1 MGLFHDK
8 CTALVYADTEPVR
21 TLAGADLAEAKA
33 QGGSEGVL
41 RDGRRWKI
49 CGHAVP
55 KKARVCSK
63 CGTGAPGGWV
73 KCPSCGQWIGNDSH
87 FCPLCNHPMHPEG
100 RIDFAGGVWDHAPGL
115 FAQRFDV
122 WQSEAV
128 LKSGIHVQQGTV
140 AILLDGGK
148 VSSVLG
154 PGRHD
159 IDGTLRKINWFGNP
173 PPRSAVMADSG
184 DIVLKLD
191 FDGLRT
197 AEERPVR
204 MVADLTV
211 RLIPSHA
218 GDFIS
223 NLMKDSWS
231 FPYDALRATFEGE
244 CRYAAANLCVK
255 STIEDLVKDPQ
266 RREAVEDELSRALR
280 DLLGRTGFALVR
292 VGAVDFVSAEYE
304 ELRDKYGDLDAERRR
319 FEFDQKLMELAA
331 SKETAQ
337 IADEHAGIERSNEDA
352 EFRAKKERELDEYI
366 EQLAQEKG
374 LSEVE
379 RSAEMAI
386 FKLVVSGKLSASEAE
401 LKLAELQQDH
411 AQKMAEIGNKL
422 EIDLTLS
429 NYAREEQLRQAE
441 QKAKLAEFER
451 FNRLEDAENEVEVYS
466 TKVVGVAMADAAA
479 EVHKTRMTRE
489 QQEARKIVVDTD
501 IYEAEKWE
509 DVRRRK
515 QDIEQERLEGER
527 AIERDREDA
536 KIREADAEVARKRDL
551 SIEAQ
556 IAMADNPEKIKAL
569 LEVERVRAQKTMTSD
584 QLLGMAAATS
594 PEAAKALAAMAAAA
608 ELTDRERNLYEA
620 RVKETREDRDKV
632 LNQDGNI
639 VKTVAGIAQSAVHH
653 GEKATVVGAFGA
665 GTGVGYPSTTTT
677 TVTTTPPNAS
687 PGGTTPSGD
696 A

>member
-1 MGLFHDK
+1 
-8 CTALVYADTEPVR
+8 
-21 TLAGADLAEAKA
+21 
-33 QGGSEGVL
+33 
-41 RDGRRWKI
+41 
-49 CGHAVP
+49 
-55 KKARVCSK
+55 
-63 CGTGAPGGWV
+63 
-73 KCPSCGQWIGNDSH
+73 
-87 FCPLCNHPMHPEG
+87 
-100 RIDFAGGVWDHAPGL
+100 
-115 FAQRFDV
+115 
-122 WQSEAV
+122 
-128 LKSGIHVQQGTV
+128 
-140 AILLDGGK
+140 
-148 VSSVLG
+148 
-154 PGRHD
+154 
-159 IDGTLRKINWFGNP
+159 
-173 PPRSAVMADSG
+173 
-184 DIVLKLD
+184 
-191 FDGLRT
+191 
-197 AEERPVR
+197 
-204 MVADLTV
+204 
-211 RLIPSHA
+211 
-218 GDFIS
+218 
-223 NLMKDSWS
+223 
-231 FPYDALRATFEGE
+231 
-244 CRYAAANLCVK
+244 
-255 STIEDLVKDPQ
+255 
-266 RREAVEDELSRALR
+266 
-280 DLLGRTGFALVR
+280 
-292 VGAVDFVSAEYE
+292 
-304 ELRDKYGDLDAERRR
+304 
-319 FEFDQKLMELAA
+319 MELAA